1 MSYSATIERIIP
13 APRERVWAALTSEQ
27 LADWFWPARFGT
39 TVELDLRMGG
49 AYRID
54 GPGAGMAVS
63 GVFVAVE
70 APERLVQTWRW
81 DGEDT
86 ETLVTFT
93 LAETADGATALT
105 IVHENFADEQG
116 CTDHGQG
123 WNDCLDRL
131 VARLEAPASESQAS

>member
-13 APRERVWAALTSEQ
+13 AGRERVWAALTSEQ

-116 CTDHGQG
+116 CTDHRQG

>member
-1 MSYSATIERIIP
+1 MSYSATIERIVP
-13 APRERVWAALTSEQ
+13 ASRERVWRALTSEQ
-27 LADWFWPARFGT
+27 LAGWFWPPRFET
-39 TVELDLRMGG
+39 TVQLDLRVGG

-70 APERLVQTWRW
+70 EPERLVQTWRW
-81 DGEDT
+81 DGEDA

-93 LAETADGATALT
+93 LAATADGGTALT
-105 IVHENFADEQG
+105 IVHENFADEQS
-116 CTDHGQG
+116 CTLHTQG

-131 VARLEAPASESQAS
+131 LVVEG

>member
-1 MSYSATIERIIP
+1 MSYSATIERTIP
-13 APRERVWAALTSEQ
+13 ASRERVWTALTSDE
-27 LADWFWPARFGT
+27 LAAWFWPQRFET
-39 TVELDLRMGG
+39 TVQLDLRVGG

-81 DGEDT
+81 DGEDA
-86 ETLVTFT
+86 ETLVTIT
-93 LAETADGATALT
+93 LAETSDGSTALR
-105 IVHENFADEQG
+105 IVHENFADEQS
-116 CTDHGQG
+116 CSAHVQG

-131 VARLEAPASESQAS
+131 VAAAL